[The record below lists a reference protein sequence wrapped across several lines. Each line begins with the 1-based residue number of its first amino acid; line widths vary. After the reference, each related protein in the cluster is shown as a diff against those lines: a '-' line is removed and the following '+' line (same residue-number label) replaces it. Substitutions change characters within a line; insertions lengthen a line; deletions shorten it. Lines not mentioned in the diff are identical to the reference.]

1 MAKVGVSKVSFSL
14 CFEFIR
20 SYGVNGDLIQ
30 TFFFFYEKIIL
41 GAIGK
46 TSISENETLSVH
58 LKRKYDN

>member
-1 MAKVGVSKVSFSL
+1 MSFTL
-14 CFEFIR
+14 CFEFSR
-20 SYGVNGDLIQ
+20 SYGVRRNGVLIQ
-30 TFFFFYEKIIL
+30 IFSYEKIIL